1 MAEPGG
7 KTSPQVRLKYNVSGS
22 SNWYPYYIPNSP
34 DSPGIISELLPQIL
48 SRAGVGGEIVP
59 LPPKRTNQALENG
72 QLDFDIVSPSWFPNG
87 DFGPKFVKSSP
98 IMLIKENVITLP
110 GHELDWQDISAIKG
124 REIGTVMGYLY
135 HDDKDFIRADFRSE
149 QELIKALHKHRIPA
163 AISGDYPALYW
174 SAKLNLPIAIA
185 AEHSSGDLVFRLRK
199 EHEALLPAID
209 AAITELKKDGTIKTI
224 IAKYTQRLQP

>member
-1 MAEPGG
+1 
-7 KTSPQVRLKYNVSGS
+7 
-22 SNWYPYYIPNSP
+22 
-34 DSPGIISELLPQIL
+34 
-48 SRAGVGGEIVP
+48 
-59 LPPKRTNQALENG
+59 
-72 QLDFDIVSPSWFPNG
+72 
-87 DFGPKFVKSSP
+87 
-98 IMLIKENVITLP
+98 MLIKENVITLP
-110 GHELDWQDISAIKG
+110 GNEQDWQDISAIKG